1 MLTPRDN
8 EWLILLVEQ
17 PEPQARALGQVLAPV
32 LESVPVPALT
42 QVVVP
47 VLTPAEALAPV
58 PVQAAALVPVLVQ
71 AAALVP
77 GLTQAEALAPVP
89 VQAAALLPLPTQ
101 VLALAL
107 ESVQLSICDSMLSS
121 WLPWL
126 QLPGWR
132 LQAPRCS
139 RTVGVWPLR
148 SVQEPV
154 STLVVALVTVPT

>member
-8 EWLILLVEQ
+8 EWLILFVEQ

-32 LESVPVPALT
+32 LESV
-42 QVVVP
+42 
-47 VLTPAEALAPV
+47 PV

-77 GLTQAEALAPVP
+77 GLTQAAALVPGLTQAEALAPVP
-89 VQAAALLPLPTQ
+89 VQAAALVPLPTQ

-107 ESVQLSICDSMLSS
+107 ESVQLQLSIGDSTLSS

-132 LQAPRCS
+132 
-139 RTVGVWPLR
+139 
-148 SVQEPV
+148 
-154 STLVVALVTVPT
+154 

>member
-1 MLTPRDN
+1 VLTPRDN
-8 EWLILLVEQ
+8 EWLILFVEQ

-32 LESVPVPALT
+32 LESV
-42 QVVVP
+42 
-47 VLTPAEALAPV
+47 PV

-77 GLTQAEALAPVP
+77 GLTQAAALVPGLTQAEALAPVP
-89 VQAAALLPLPTQ
+89 VQAAALVPLPTQ

-107 ESVQLSICDSMLSS
+107 ESVQLQLSIGDSTLSS

-132 LQAPRCS
+132 
-139 RTVGVWPLR
+139 
-148 SVQEPV
+148 
-154 STLVVALVTVPT
+154 

>member
-17 PEPQARALGQVLAPV
+17 PEPQARALGHVLAPV
-32 LESVPVPALT
+32 LESVPVPVQTAAL
-42 QVVVP
+42 VP
-47 VLTPAEALAPV
+47 VL
-58 PVQAAALVPVLVQ
+58 VQAAALVPGLTQ

-89 VQAAALLPLPTQ
+89 VQAAALVPLPTQ

-107 ESVQLSICDSMLSS
+107 ESVQLQLSIGDSTLSS

-132 LQAPRCS
+132 
-139 RTVGVWPLR
+139 
-148 SVQEPV
+148 
-154 STLVVALVTVPT
+154 

>member
-8 EWLILLVEQ
+8 EWLILFVEQ
-17 PEPQARALGQVLAPV
+17 PEPQARALGQVLALV
-32 LESVPVPALT
+32 LESVPVPVQTAAL
-42 QVVVP
+42 VP
-47 VLTPAEALAPV
+47 VL
-58 PVQAAALVPVLVQ
+58 VQAAALVPGLTQAAALVPGLTQ

-89 VQAAALLPLPTQ
+89 VQAAALVPLPTQ

-107 ESVQLSICDSMLSS
+107 ESVQLQLSIGDSTLSS

-132 LQAPRCS
+132 
-139 RTVGVWPLR
+139 
-148 SVQEPV
+148 
-154 STLVVALVTVPT
+154 